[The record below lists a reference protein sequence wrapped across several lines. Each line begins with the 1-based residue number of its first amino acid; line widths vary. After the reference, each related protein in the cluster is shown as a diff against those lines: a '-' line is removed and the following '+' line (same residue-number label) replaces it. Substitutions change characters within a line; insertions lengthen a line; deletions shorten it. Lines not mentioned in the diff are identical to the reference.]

1 MNTIQNNAAPAAPQT
16 QREVIGFDG
25 FDDIA
30 RRQVTATWMPRY
42 RPNCPVRGEDGE
54 PVVDEKGQAVMQP
67 KFKMSTPAKRGDKV
81 VYKVA
86 WIPAT
91 EAEAAG
97 VKDGVPVKLTI
108 EVNDTGLVAS
118 DKNGKPSPTTG
129 RIGADEYLYDHPSI
143 VAQ

>member
-1 MNTIQNNAAPAAPQT
+1 MNTIQNAQAPQAPQV
-16 QREVIGFDG
+16 QREVIGFDAFG
-25 FDDIA
+25 EIA
-30 RRQVTATWMPRY
+30 RRPVTATWMPHY
-42 RPNCPVRGEDGE
+42 RPNCPVKGEDGK

-67 KFKMSTPAKRGDKV
+67 KFKMSTPARFGDKI

-86 WIPAT
+86 WVPAT

-118 DKNGKPSPTTG
+118 DKNGKPNPTTG